1 MSESIFIVAQ
11 KSVHTLN
18 TANAIVS
25 TFTEK
30 TKEKDEQIIK
40 QQTIRNCESQTENRI
55 QRVRKYF
62 ENERTN
68 KQKERRNKP
77 FEIEIPL
84 IASHICV
91 AIATWRTFCVNRI
104 SIWVSA
110 VMYTFPK
117 LVGTDSASLMD
128 V

>member
-68 KQKERRNKP
+68 KRKERRNKP

-91 AIATWRTFCVNRI
+91 CNRHLENILRQPNIHLGFDCYVHI
-104 SIWVSA
+104 SKTSRNR
-110 VMYTFPK
+110 F
-117 LVGTDSASLMD
+117 G
-128 V
+128 